1 MAIDF
6 PDSPSVDEIYSV
18 GDKSWL
24 WNGTYW
30 EVQGAPTSTF
40 SASDTEPASP
50 SEGDIWYRSDTSQ
63 TLIRYDST
71 WVEIGHSAN
80 IANFIQ
86 DTDTDTKIQLEESA
100 DEDTIRFDIA
110 GSEKMALNASSLT
123 VYDSLSVGSG
133 ASASSFYASGSDAN
147 LIPSGTT
154 AERPASPTAG
164 MIRFNE
170 TAGEPEWYSSDKA
183 KWFFFRQSL
192 PVEITGA
199 DSSSLVTINGV
210 TYTVL
215 SFNST
220 ATFSVVS
227 GGLIDVMVV
236 GGGGGGGAT
245 MGGGGGAGGL
255 VYKESIL
262 TSDGASG
269 NITVGAGGLGGKG
282 YNQAD
287 QNGTSGG
294 NSVFSYGALTLTANG
309 GGGGA
314 GWGGYPSLSGGSG
327 GGGATTAGTN
337 STTTVASSAT
347 QPGTN
352 SSADIDAGY
361 AGGNGYGYSSS
372 TRTGGGGGGAG
383 GAGETKTSGGSTQ
396 AGEGGVGL
404 DMSNYFTNIFGDA
417 GYFAGG
423 GGGGGDSGG
432 NSGGPGG
439 TGGGGEGGD
448 TADGNYTIEDARNGW
463 ANTGGGGGGLHYK
476 GSPIADGIRYGGYG
490 GSGIVLVRYQT

>member
-6 PDSPSVDEIYSV
+6 PNSPTVDEIYSV

-30 EVQGAPTSTF
+30 EVQGSPTSTF
-40 SASDTEPASP
+40 SASDTAPASP
-50 SEGDIWYRSDTSQ
+50 NAGDIWYRSDTSQ
-63 TLIRYDST
+63 TLIYYDST

-80 IANFIQ
+80 IANFLA
-86 DTDTDTKIQLEESA
+86 DADADTKIQLEESS

-133 ASASSFYASGSDAN
+133 ASASSFDASGSGAN
-147 LIPSGTT
+147 LMPSGTT

-183 KWFFFRQSL
+183 KWFFFRQS
-192 PVEITGA
+192 PSVEITGA
-199 DSSSLVTINGV
+199 DSYNLVTINGV
-210 TYTVL
+210 DYNVL

-236 GGGGGGGAT
+236 GAGGGGGAT

-255 VYKESIL
+255 VYKASIL
-262 TSDGASG
+262 ASGGTSG

-282 YNQAD
+282 YNQVD

-309 GGGGA
+309 GGGGG
-314 GWGGYPSLSGGSG
+314 GWSGYPSLSGGSG
-327 GGGATTAGTN
+327 GGGS
-337 STTTVASSAT
+337 STTGVSSSGITGSAAN

-352 SSADIDAGY
+352 PSADIDAGN
-361 AGGNGYGYSSS
+361 AGGDGYGANNS
-372 TRTGGGGGGAG
+372 TRAGGGGGGAG
-383 GAGETKTSGGSTQ
+383 GAGETKVSGGT
-396 AGEGGVGL
+396 AVGGVGGVGL
-404 DMSNYFTNIFGDA
+404 DMSTYFTNIFGDG

-423 GGGGGDSGG
+423 GGGGGD
-432 NSGGPGG
+432 NSGNAGG
-439 TGGGGEGGD
+439 AGGAGGGGEGGD
-448 TADGNYTIEDARNGW
+448 TADGNYTIVAARNGVV
-463 ANTGGGGGGLHYK
+463 NTGGGGGGLHYA
-476 GSPIADGIRYGGYG
+476 GISVTDGIRYGGIG
-490 GSGIVLVRYQT
+490 GSGIVLVRYQA